1 MARHAQSAIQRLRK
15 GEIMANILYETEN
28 YSAHELRGGL
38 GCIVN
43 KASNQSVVFQPGDD
57 VGVLHETMEA
67 LEEVPENRR
76 NRVFDV
82 YCSQYI

>member
-1 MARHAQSAIQRLRK
+1 MAI
-15 GEIMANILYETEN
+15 NIYETAN

-43 KASNQSVVFQPGDD
+43 KASNESVVFQPGDD

-67 LEEVPENRR
+67 LQEVPEDRR
-76 NRVFDV
+76 DRVFDV

>member
-1 MARHAQSAIQRLRK
+1 MDKTMARLI
-15 GEIMANILYETEN
+15 YETQN

-43 KASNQSVVFQPGDD
+43 KASNESIVFQSGDD

-67 LEEVPENRR
+67 LQEVPETRQ

-82 YCSQYI
+82 FCSQYI